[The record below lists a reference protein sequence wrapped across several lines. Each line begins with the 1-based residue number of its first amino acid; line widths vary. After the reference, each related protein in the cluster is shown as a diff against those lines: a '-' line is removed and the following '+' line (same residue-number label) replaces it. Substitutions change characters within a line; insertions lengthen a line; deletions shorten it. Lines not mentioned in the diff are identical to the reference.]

1 MSDNPSCYNNPMSK
15 QRVAVIYGGRSPE
28 HEVSI
33 ITAVQAMAALPQDY
47 DVIPIYVSKTGE
59 LFSGDKLKSIDT
71 YKNMPLLEQITQRV
85 ALPSS
90 PANITLT
97 PTSQSLF
104 KKIGKPFDIIFP
116 CFHGGVGEGGW
127 IQGLAEFYGVPLVG
141 TGLTGAAL
149 GMDKVAMKSVFD
161 GANIQQA
168 PYIWFYRHDWYA
180 KQATFVKTITTHLK
194 YPLFVKPSRGG
205 SSIGTTRATSV
216 KELIR
221 AIDLASAMDTRIVV
235 EEGIVGAREIN
246 ISIMGNAGTDL
257 ECSVCEEVFHGGS
270 EFLDFKVKY
279 LPSDKGDLT
288 SSKSEGMAST
298 NKIIPAKLDKKL
310 VNKIEQIGKLI
321 FNLFDCS
328 GLVRL
333 DFLVKGNGVY
343 CIEINTIPGLLS
355 FYLWKK
361 SGYTY
366 PKLLTHLIELAVF
379 KHDDIKKNVTD
390 FASPILTNLS
400 QGKLGSK
407 LN

>member
-1 MSDNPSCYNNPMSK
+1 MSK
-15 QRVAVIYGGRSPE
+15 LKVAVIFGGKSPE

-33 ITAVQAMAALPQDY
+33 ITAVQAMANMPKEY
-47 DVIPIYVSKTGE
+47 EIIPIYVSKTGE

-71 YKNMPLLEQITQRV
+71 YQNMPLLEQMAERV

-90 PANITLT
+90 PATITLT
-97 PTSQSLF
+97 PTTQSFF
-104 KKIGKPFDIIFP
+104 KKTGKPFDVIFP

-127 IQGLAEFYGVPLVG
+127 IQGLAEFYGIPLVG
-141 TGLTGAAL
+141 TGLTGAAI
-149 GMDKVAMKSVFD
+149 GMDKVAMKAAFD
-161 GANIQQA
+161 GANIKQA
-168 PYIWFYRHDWYA
+168 PYIWFYRNDWYT
-180 KQATFVKTITTHLK
+180 KEATFVKEIETHLK
-194 YPLFVKPSRGG
+194 YPIFVKPSRGG
-205 SSIGTTRATSV
+205 SSIGTTCAKTKV
-216 KELIR
+216 ELIR
-221 AIDLASAMDTRIVV
+221 AIDLAAAMDTRIVV
-235 EEGIVGAREIN
+235 EEGITGAREIN
-246 ISIMGNAGTDL
+246 ISIMGNAGHDL
-257 ECSVCEEVFHGGS
+257 ECSVCEEVFHEGS

-279 LPSDKGDLT
+279 LPSDKESLA

-298 NKIIPAKLDKKL
+298 NKVIPAKLDKKL

-321 FNLFDCS
+321 FNLLDCS

-333 DFLVKGNGVY
+333 DFLVKGNDVY

-379 KHDDIKKNVTD
+379 KHEDIKKNVTD